1 MSDALTR
8 LTARLAESAPG
19 LRLETGPG
27 TGAYAYDASNYRIPP
42 RAVAFPRSADDVV
55 AVVRA
60 CRETGVPVTA
70 RGGGTSMAGNAVGP
84 GVVLDFSRHMNRILD
99 LDPVAGLAR
108 VQAGTVLDALCGAAA
123 PYGLTFGPDP
133 SSHSRCTIG
142 GMIGNDACGN
152 RSVRHGRTGGH
163 VEALEIV
170 TAGGVR
176 AVADHAGLHPV
187 DPADAEHVARLE
199 ADVRRLVDAH
209 LAPIRTELGRIPRQ
223 VSGYQLH
230 HLLPE
235 RGFDM
240 ARALVGTEGTCA
252 VVTAATVRLVATAR
266 ATALLTL
273 GYDDVVA
280 AAEDIPEI
288 LRRHPTAVEGMD
300 EAIVATMR
308 ARRGPGSVTGLPE
321 GRAWLYVELD
331 GDDPAAVETRAAEL
345 LDVLKARGRMTGGR
359 VVTSTAE
366 RRSLWRVREDGAGL
380 TARLVPD
387 GEPDSGEPSDRGP
400 WPGGVSG
407 DGVSGGRGAWPG
419 GVSGGG
425 VSGGR
430 VLGDRGSW
438 PGGVSGGGVS
448 GGGEP
453 SGRGAWPGGVSGGGV
468 SGDRGAWPGGVSGGG
483 VSGDRGAWPGGVSG
497 GGVSGDRGAWPGGV
511 SGGGGS
517 GGRGARP
524 GGVAGG
530 GVSGGRGA
538 GGRESWPG
546 WEDAA
551 VAPENLAGYLRDFRG
566 LLASHGFTG
575 VLYGHF
581 GAGCVHVRIDFDFA
595 SVKGRDAARRFLQ
608 EAAAL
613 VVAHGG
619 TLSGEHGDG
628 RARGELLEV
637 MYSHRMIRAFAAFKE
652 AFDPEGLLN
661 PGVIVAPA
669 PLDAGLAAHR
679 NRPPATVFT
688 FPHDE
693 DGFAGAARRCVGV
706 GRCRSDAGGV
716 MCPSYRATGEEN
728 DSTRGRARMLQEM
741 VRGETV
747 TDGWRSAEVRDALD
761 LCLSCKACSSDCPVG
776 VDMATYK
783 AEFLHHHYKGRIRP
797 RAHYSLGWLPLTS
810 VLAGRAARPVNALLR
825 GPLGGGLARLGGVTT
840 QRTIPSFASRRAL
853 RRVLRATRTDA
864 PATALLFVDSFTRA
878 FRPHVAGAARRVLAD
893 AGVPTTAETGLC
905 CGLTWVSTGQLSVA
919 RRVMARTVT
928 RLDNGDARPV
938 VVAEP
943 SCAAALK
950 RDVPELLGTAAARR
964 VADRVHTFTGALTGL
979 AEPGWTPP
987 SLPER
992 VVLQTH
998 CHEYA
1003 TFPGRRPADLLR
1015 RLGVRTVDEAEG
1027 CCGLAG
1033 NFGFEEQH
1041 YATSMAVAGLAL
1053 APRLDG
1059 LGGTSPDGTRT
1070 AVVADGFS
1078 CATQIDHLTAGRDVR
1093 ALHLAELLDPAADR
1107 PGETP

>member
-1 MSDALTR
+1 MSDALAR

-19 LRLETGPG
+19 LRVETGPG
-27 TGAYAYDASNYRIPP
+27 TGPYAYDASNYRIPP
-42 RAVAFPRSADDVV
+42 QAVAFPRSTGDVI
-55 AVVRA
+55 AVLRA

-84 GVVLDFSRHMNRILD
+84 GVVLDFSRHMNRIMD
-99 LDPVAGLAR
+99 IEPAAGLAR
-108 VQAGTVLDALCGAAA
+108 VQAGVVLDALCGATA
-123 PYGLTFGPDP
+123 PHGLTFGPDP

-152 RSVRHGRTGGH
+152 RSVRHGRTSGH
-163 VEALEIV
+163 IEALEIV
-170 TAGGVR
+170 TADGVR
-176 AVADHAGLHPV
+176 AVADRAGLHPL

-199 ADVRRLVDAH
+199 ADVRRLIDAN

-240 ARALVGTEGTCA
+240 ARALVGTEGSCA
-252 VVTAATVRLVATAR
+252 VVTAATVRLVATAQ
-266 ATALLTL
+266 ASALLTL

-288 LRRHPTAVEGMD
+288 LRWNPTAVEGMD

-308 ARRGPGSVTGLPE
+308 ARRGSDSVTGLPE

-331 GDDPAAVETRAAEL
+331 GDDQATVDTRAAEL
-345 LDVLKARGRMTGGR
+345 LDVLKAQGRMTGGR
-359 VVTSTAE
+359 VVASPAE

-380 TARLVPD
+380 AARLVD
-387 GEPDSGEPSDRGP
+387 GG
-400 WPGGVSG
+400 
-407 DGVSGGRGAWPG
+407 
-419 GVSGGG
+419 
-425 VSGGR
+425 
-430 VLGDRGSW
+430 
-438 PGGVSGGGVS
+438 
-448 GGGEP
+448 
-453 SGRGAWPGGVSGGGV
+453 
-468 SGDRGAWPGGVSGGG
+468 
-483 VSGDRGAWPGGVSG
+483 
-497 GGVSGDRGAWPGGV
+497 
-511 SGGGGS
+511 
-517 GGRGARP
+517 
-524 GGVAGG
+524 
-530 GVSGGRGA
+530 
-538 GGRESWPG
+538 ESWPG
-546 WEDAA
+546 WEDSA
-551 VAPENLAGYLRDFRG
+551 VAPEDLAGYLRDFRK
-566 LLASHGFTG
+566 LLASHDLTG
-575 VLYGHF
+575 VMYGHF

-595 SVKGRDAARRFLQ
+595 SDEGRDAARRFLQ

-652 AFDPEGLLN
+652 VFDPDGLLN

-669 PLDAGLAAHR
+669 PLDADLALHQIQ
-679 NRPPATVFT
+679 PLATAFA

-747 TDGWRSAEVRDALD
+747 RDGWRSTEVKDALD

-783 AEFLHHHYKGRIRP
+783 AEFLHHHYKGRVRP
-797 RAHYSLGWLPLTS
+797 RSHYSLGWLPLTS
-810 VLAGRAARPVNALLR
+810 ALAGFAARPLNLLLR
-825 GPLGGGLARLGGVTT
+825 GPVGRLLARLGGVTT
-840 QRTIPSFASRRAL
+840 KRRIPAFASRRSL
-853 RRVLRATRTDA
+853 RRVLRATKTNG
-864 PATALLFVDSFTRA
+864 PAKAVLFVDSFTRA
-878 FRPHVAGAARRVLAD
+878 FRPHVAGAASRVLAD
-893 AGVPTTAETGLC
+893 AGIRSTAEDGLC

-919 RRVMARTVT
+919 RRIMARTVAH
-928 RLDNGDARPV
+928 LDNGDERPII
-938 VVAEP
+938 VAEP

-950 RDVPELLGTAAARR
+950 RDVPELLDTDAARR
-964 VADRVHTFTGALTGL
+964 VADRVHTFAGALTDL

-987 SLPER
+987 PLPEN

-1003 TFPGRRPADLLR
+1003 TFKGRRPADLLR
-1015 RLGVRTVDEAEG
+1015 RLGVRKVDEAEG

-1041 YATSMAVAGLAL
+1041 YDTSVAVADLAL
-1053 APRLDG
+1053 KPRLDG
-1059 LGGTSPDGTRT
+1059 IDETAPDGTRT

-1078 CATQIDHLTAGRDVR
+1078 CATQIDHLAGDRDVR